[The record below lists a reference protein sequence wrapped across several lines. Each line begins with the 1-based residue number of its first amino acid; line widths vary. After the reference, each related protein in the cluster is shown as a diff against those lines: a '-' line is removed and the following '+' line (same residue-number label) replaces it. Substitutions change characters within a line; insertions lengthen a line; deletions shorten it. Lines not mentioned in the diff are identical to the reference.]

1 MYEFPQA
8 ALNAFCEAPGTFLDY
23 NWEDGY
29 HKLLAHMGANHPEWF
44 DDVRVIPVDSMYASG
59 NQYREY
65 LKNMIAKGVKF
76 HIDNCRSY
84 WMIKIQ
90 PVGSGVAT
98 VVTLEYVS
106 QYGDV
111 FTGHGIEY
119 FPNDSTF
126 TVMGALRHRVK
137 HGMTNHI
144 SPFGY
149 KEWDLAT
156 AMFPSEES
164 YYG

>member
-1 MYEFPQA
+1 MYEFPQTT
-8 ALNAFCEAPGTFLDY
+8 LKAFCEAPDTFLDY

-44 DDVRVIPVDSMYASG
+44 DDVRVVPVDALYASG

-65 LKNMIAKGVKF
+65 IKNMIAKGVKF

-90 PVGSGVAT
+90 PVADTDKQVI
-98 VVTLEYVS
+98 TLEYVS
-106 QYGDV
+106 QYSDV

-119 FPNDSTF
+119 FPVDASF

-137 HGMTNHI
+137 HDMTVHT

-149 KEWDLAT
+149 KDVELAL
-156 AMFPSEES
+156 AMFPSVEI
-164 YYG
+164 GHG